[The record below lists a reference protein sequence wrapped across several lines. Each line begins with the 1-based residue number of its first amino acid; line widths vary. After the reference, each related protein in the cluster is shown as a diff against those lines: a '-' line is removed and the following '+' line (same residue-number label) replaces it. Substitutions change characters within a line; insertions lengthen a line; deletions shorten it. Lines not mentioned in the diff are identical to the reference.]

1 MSTSKH
7 PSPSAQ
13 PVKGEDDLVKNPGIG
28 QSPGLQDGDD
38 FDLIEG
44 DNTAEGDTGNDTK
57 PDGSLDPDQDG
68 QTSKQ
73 PR

>member
-1 MSTSKH
+1 MSKH
-7 PSPSAQ
+7 PAPSQQ

-28 QSPGLQDGDD
+28 QSPGLQDGDE

-44 DNTAEGDTGNDTK
+44 ENTVEGDTDNDTK
-57 PDGSLDPDQDG
+57 PDGSLDPEQMG
-68 QTSKQ
+68 QTQKR